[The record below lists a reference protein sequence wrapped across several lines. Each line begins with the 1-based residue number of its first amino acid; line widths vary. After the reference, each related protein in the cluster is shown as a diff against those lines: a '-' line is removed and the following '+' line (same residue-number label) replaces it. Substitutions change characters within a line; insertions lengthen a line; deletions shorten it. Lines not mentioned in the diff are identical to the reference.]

1 MKPLHTLAAI
11 LLFGGCLF
19 ATNTTFA
26 DNAVPTS
33 AQNGWG
39 PSWVGG
45 GPPGGLQ
52 RPAKFDAAFTRAAIT
67 DDQSRIGIAVRMFC
81 DGDVVK
87 GHQYQL
93 LYQLRVHT
101 KKGDE
106 GPLLGNAAMP
116 NGTIFVVTSGTA
128 DEKWNGLEGAADIN
142 RKDLSGM
149 TNLPGNKTVMLRI
162 EPQLFDQTTGKYLTV
177 PKSNAIIVMADVGDN
192 GRVDSVLSL
201 SSWIMHNGQYETN
214 AVLDAVATLDAYD
227 VEGNNIADAFG
238 NVLNIKDIPAATKLR
253 LVRAVSKDWV
263 QMRGSSLAPALTILS
278 TSDDA
283 ELQAAAKELLK

>member
-67 DDQSRIGIAVRMFC
+67 DD
-81 DGDVVK
+81 
-87 GHQYQL
+87 QL